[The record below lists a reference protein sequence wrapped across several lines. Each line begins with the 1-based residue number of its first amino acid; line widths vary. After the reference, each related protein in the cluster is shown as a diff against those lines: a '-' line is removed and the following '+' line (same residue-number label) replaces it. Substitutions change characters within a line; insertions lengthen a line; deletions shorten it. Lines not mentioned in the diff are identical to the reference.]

1 MKSPFFLSAL
11 SKRRKTLC
19 QEQERPTRNENQI
32 QKHLNKVQELKEQQK
47 NIRRRKR
54 TAERNARTKR
64 LVEIGAVAESV
75 LGREFR
81 EGDNDRFMKFL
92 NRQEYNGK
100 FYSRAMN
107 EQSESNPA
115 ESPDEPEESESPKVF
130 PTEQADL

>member
-1 MKSPFFLSAL
+1 MP
-11 SKRRKTLC
+11 RTRKTYE
-19 QEQERPTRNENQI
+19 EQLEANENQI

-47 NIRRRKR
+47 DICRRKK

-64 LVEIGAVAESV
+64 LVEIGAVAEGI
-75 LGREFR
+75 LGRKFK

-107 EQSESNPA
+107 EQGENGPA
-115 ESPDEPEESESPKVF
+115 ESPDEPEGPEHPKVHILIF
-130 PTEQADL
+130 L